1 MLHHIG
7 LTRSRVLPAHAAHQ
21 SAGLH
26 NVQNRKEWGSDVNR
40 PFLTSRISLPEKGE
54 AVEALVA
61 FGRKGTCGAKD
72 PLAGFHRCV
81 HPFGSVQWCK

>member
-26 NVQNRKEWGSDVNR
+26 NVQNRKEWGSDVDR
-40 PFLTSRISLPEKGE
+40 PFLTSRISLRGRPVLGRFQVFLVWGRMTLSV
-54 AVEALVA
+54 AVDV
-61 FGRKGTCGAKD
+61 
-72 PLAGFHRCV
+72 
-81 HPFGSVQWCK
+81 